1 MSRSS
6 VLLSTYQ
13 ASSSNLLSQSTA
25 FRPLTW
31 AQPVIPGRTSC
42 LLACSGVYSGRYSI
56 NNGRGPTRLMSPRRT
71 FQSSGSS
78 SMLDALRILPSR
90 VNLMPSVS
98 VSTSLLSVRV
108 MVLNLISLKARP
120 PRPGRSWRNST
131 GQPEVARIKTPT
143 AIRIGD
149 NTIKAVQEISTSI
162 ARFMSEFATCAA
174 DSVPVVVKLV
184 PDAARRP
191 QGCTH
196 PPYGHSCTNRNPP
209 GEDPAVLRTRSSSQS
224 ASLEHQRQVR
234 DREHPG

>member
-13 ASSSNLLSQSTA
+13 ASSSNLIFQSTA

-78 SMLDALRILPSR
+78 SILDALRILPSR
-90 VNLMPSVS
+90 VSLMPSVS
-98 VSTSLLSVRV
+98 VSISLPSVRV
-108 MVLNLISLKARP
+108 IVLNLINLNVRP
-120 PRPGRSWRNST
+120 PSPGRSWRNST
-131 GQPEVARIKTPT
+131 GQPDVARIKTPT

-162 ARFMSEFATCAA
+162 ARFMSEYAICAA
-174 DSVPVVVKLV
+174 DSVLVAVKLV
-184 PDAARRP
+184 PDAARHP
-191 QGCTH
+191 QGSTH
-196 PPYGHSCTNRNPP
+196 LPYEYSCTNRNPP
-209 GEDPAVLRTRSSSQS
+209 GEDRVAPRRHSSSRS
-224 ASLEHQRQVR
+224 ASLEHRRQGH
-234 DREHPG
+234 DREHPD